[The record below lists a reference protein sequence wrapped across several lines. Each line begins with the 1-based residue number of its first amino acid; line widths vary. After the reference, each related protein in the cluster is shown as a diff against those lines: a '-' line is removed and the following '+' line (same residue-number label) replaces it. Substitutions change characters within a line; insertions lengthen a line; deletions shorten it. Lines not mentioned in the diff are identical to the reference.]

1 MKRLQRKFP
10 LYALITANIIS
21 NIGNQL
27 TLLAVPWFVLETTGS
42 ASKAGITGFFSMLP
56 AILAT
61 FFSGPII
68 DRVGYKRVSILSDI
82 MSGITV
88 ALIPLLH
95 HTVGLSFWQLQVLVF
110 MSALLDAPG
119 STARFSIVPELSQAA
134 EIPLERTN
142 AVRQLANQLAI
153 LASPLLGG
161 VLVTRIGASNVLWVD
176 AFTFLVSAVTIAIGI
191 PARLVPAPI
200 KTEERNSLTAYVRD
214 LKAGFRFVRTDRLLA
229 SMFIVQVL
237 LNFLV
242 SPLEGV
248 LLPAYCKQVLNSP
261 TALGAILSGIGA
273 GSIVGTALYATVAP
287 RFSRRVIYLS
297 AWVLMALL
305 QLGMSFLPPLP
316 YMITLAVLLGVA
328 YGPINPIIQTL
339 QQERVPTNMRA
350 RVFGMLAALT
360 DMAMPLGPVVA
371 GFAIETIGIER
382 TYLVMAIIYLIVVL
396 TQFFNRRLREMDRSP
411 GTIALQEFR
420 S

>member
-1 MKRLQRKFP
+1 LQRKFP

>member
-1 MKRLQRKFP
+1 MQRKFP